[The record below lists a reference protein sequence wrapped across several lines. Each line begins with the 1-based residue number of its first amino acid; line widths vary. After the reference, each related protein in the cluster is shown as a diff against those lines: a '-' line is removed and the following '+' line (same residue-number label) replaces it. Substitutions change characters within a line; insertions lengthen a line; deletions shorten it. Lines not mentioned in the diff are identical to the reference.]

1 MDRDPSCERAER
13 RPKPVEEK
21 FFVEI
26 ASLRPMYRITVV
38 CLGNICRSPIGE
50 AVLRARIE
58 EAGLDGRVSVD
69 SAGTGDWHLGQDA
82 NPRSVAVLTEHD
94 YRLDHRAR
102 QITADWFEDIDLVL
116 AMDAAN
122 YADLERMQRGTRA
135 ELRMLRS
142 FDPELAHLRE
152 PDPGLDVPDPYY
164 GGPEDFLEVLR
175 MVERASG
182 GVVAHAAARL
192 ESS

>member
-1 MDRDPSCERAER
+1 M
-13 RPKPVEEK
+13 EEK
-21 FFVEI
+21 FFGEI

-50 AVLRARIE
+50 AVLRARVE
-58 EAGLDGRVSVD
+58 EAGLAGRVSVD
-69 SAGTGDWHLGQDA
+69 SAGTGNWHLGQGA
-82 NPRSVAVLTEHD
+82 NPRSMSVLAANG
-94 YRLDHRAR
+94 YGLDHRAR
-102 QITADWFEDIDLVL
+102 QITPDWFSDIDLAL

-122 YADLERMQRGTRA
+122 FVDLARMRGDASA
-135 ELRMLRS
+135 ELRMLRT

-175 MVERASG
+175 MVERASD

-192 ESS
+192 ESV